1 MFSKYFRKPL
11 WEAFKLVEKK
21 RTHAPVKFLL
31 IENYY
36 QELGRAN
43 VRFKMEENFD
53 SHMRAPLESMK
64 KLEKT
69 C

>member
-1 MFSKYFRKPL
+1 M
-11 WEAFKLVEKK
+11 
-21 RTHAPVKFLL
+21 KFLL

-36 QELGRAN
+36 RELGRAN

-64 KLEKT
+64 KLEKP